1 MSSIPHQFHDEL
13 IDHATLPLYNWD
25 QALAESEA
33 RQAAADAEHFDRY
46 QDRSASQYPT
56 VAHHASHNG
65 WAEPDDLTQP
75 CHTTQY
81 NDIRVHGG
89 EDAYF
94 DPSSK
99 HAGHGSW
106 IDSKFE
112 SGVQAGWY
120 EQADPQHRQR
130 PPQEYAARAVT
141 LAGEHEPDRRVAVAA
156 PEQASFAY
164 QAGPAARHNRAYYQ
178 AQAHQNQNVSQRPLN
193 EFLGPPT
200 VSNRASPLPSS
211 QRLAA
216 RPPPRTLPPQPGAT
230 RYQHVNASTTSRQS
244 SVTRNHGPALTVTPL
259 PDGPRIHHP
268 SLIYTIEEEDED
280 DFFNVRPHI
289 HRPSLRV
296 AEETTNHNHNHNH
309 NHRDNRVSSVGH
321 AAQSATVTRHP
332 NQQLKLKPQA
342 SASPSST
349 PTLHPLT
356 PLSCAFTRLPTPDF
370 IDPFETGRRSTRII
384 SPSVSPKTIP
394 LPISRPT
401 KRRHSSSPTT
411 AHEREARPSK
421 KPKFI
426 PTRKWSPTR
435 LRELMRRERPRNL
448 PEGVEYSDF
457 EVVREVP
464 IGELV
469 NEWTEVAAEN
479 GGVSGYDGG
488 DERGCGEVSEE
499 DLKKWTVNMSVGS
512 RVFAADVPVQAAEG
526 KIPFKLR
533 VEDEEGTVLWDMSWS
548 WYGD

>member
-1 MSSIPHQFHDEL
+1 MSLDSLCHTVRSGVVNVFTSDNVCSVTPTSNAISTTSHQSRDGCFCLLYQLRASPETYCIARSTKSFAQSFSIHSCVAKSISDTQPSYRQSDPRPLPMSSIPHQFHDEL

-25 QALAESEA
+25 QALAENEA

-244 SVTRNHGPALTVTPL
+244 SVTRIHGPALTVTPL

-321 AAQSATVTRHP
+321 AAQSGEQHP
-332 NQQLKLKPQA
+332 
-342 SASPSST
+342 T
-349 PTLHPLT
+349 HPMHQHHE
-356 PLSCAFTRLPTPDF
+356 LP
-370 IDPFETGRRSTRII
+370 
-384 SPSVSPKTIP
+384 
-394 LPISRPT
+394 
-401 KRRHSSSPTT
+401 
-411 AHEREARPSK
+411 
-421 KPKFI
+421 
-426 PTRKWSPTR
+426 
-435 LRELMRRERPRNL
+435 
-448 PEGVEYSDF
+448 
-457 EVVREVP
+457 
-464 IGELV
+464 
-469 NEWTEVAAEN
+469 
-479 GGVSGYDGG
+479 
-488 DERGCGEVSEE
+488 
-499 DLKKWTVNMSVGS
+499 
-512 RVFAADVPVQAAEG
+512 
-526 KIPFKLR
+526 
-533 VEDEEGTVLWDMSWS
+533 
-548 WYGD
+548 